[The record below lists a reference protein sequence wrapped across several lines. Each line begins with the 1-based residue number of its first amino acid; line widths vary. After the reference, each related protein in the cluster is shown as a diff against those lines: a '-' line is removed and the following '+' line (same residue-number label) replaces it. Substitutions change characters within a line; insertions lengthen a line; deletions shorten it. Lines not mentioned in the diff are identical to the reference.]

1 MEDPPNRDAL
11 QLRSWLTV
19 LRRRWV
25 VLVVTVSVLL
35 ALALVYL
42 AFRTPSYVAQAQVAT
57 SAGTT
62 EATSGGSTLDVEGLA
77 ELVRS
82 IEVAGRVRQQLGRG
96 VTPTVDVSGTDILTI
111 SVAAKDPAFA
121 ADAANTVADALVAV
135 RVDEAQAQVAEAAQ
149 QLQQQ
154 INDVDTRI
162 DALPASTARDDPAR
176 TELVRERA
184 AYADALSEL
193 RVQSV
198 LTRLNGERV
207 ISRAVAP
214 TLPSQESAV
223 AVLVLAVVLGTVLGA
238 GLVGLVEFADDRV
251 RSRRDDPLGGHL
263 PLLTTLPRRRARPF
277 ARPHPGTLAT
287 IEDPSGAVADAYRA
301 LRSLLLTPAV
311 GDAPRVLLL
320 ASCDTT
326 SSAVDVAT
334 NLAVT
339 TARGGTPTL
348 LVDCDFRRSFDQSDV
363 LDALFVTG
371 VETAS
376 RPGGLATLMHED
388 VVLDD
393 VISLS
398 TVVPD
403 LSILA
408 SGVLDGMDPGD
419 LLVGD
424 EATWLVGELSS
435 RKGVVLLLAPPVLR
449 APETATLAALADAS
463 ILVVRAGGTRRR
475 SVSESI
481 QRLVDVGA
489 ERVGAVM
496 LTH

>member
-1 MEDPPNRDAL
+1 MEDPPNRNEL
-11 QLRSWLTV
+11 QLRSWLAV

-25 VLVVTVSVLL
+25 VLVATVSVLL
-35 ALALVYL
+35 ALALGYL
-42 AFRTPSYVAQAQVAT
+42 AFRIPSYVAEAQVAT
-57 SAGTT
+57 FSSSS
-62 EATSGGSTLDVEGLA
+62 EAASGGSTLDVEGLA
-77 ELVRS
+77 ALVRS
-82 IEVAGRVRQQLGRG
+82 IEVASRVREQLGRN
-96 VTPTVDVSGTDILTI
+96 VTPTVAVSGTEILAI

-135 RVDEAQAQVAEAAQ
+135 RADEAQAQVAEAAQ
-149 QLQQQ
+149 QLQEQ

-162 DALPASTARDDPAR
+162 AALPASAGRDNLAR

-193 RVQSV
+193 RVQIV
-198 LTRLNGERV
+198 LSRLKGERV

-214 TLPSQESAV
+214 TQPSQTSTIT
-223 AVLVLAVVLGTVLGA
+223 VLVLAVLLGTVLGA
-238 GLVGLVEFADDRV
+238 GLLGLVEFADDRV
-251 RSRRDDPLGGHL
+251 QSRRDDPLGGHL
-263 PLLTTLPRRRARPF
+263 PLLTTLPLRRSRRF
-277 ARPHPGTLAT
+277 ARPPPGTLA
-287 IEDPSGAVADAYRA
+287 IFEDPSGAISDAYRA

-326 SSAVDVAT
+326 SSAVEVAT

-348 LVDCDFRRSFDQSDV
+348 LVDCDFRRSFAQSDI
-363 LDALFVTG
+363 LHALFVTG

-376 RPGGLATLMHED
+376 RPGGLATLLNDD

-393 VISLS
+393 VIWVS
-398 TVVPD
+398 TGVPD

-408 SGVLDGMDPGD
+408 AGVLDGVDPGD
-419 LLVGD
+419 LFVGNR
-424 EATWLVGELSS
+424 ATWLIGELSS
-435 RKGVVLLLAPPVLR
+435 RKGVVLLLAPPVMQ
-449 APETATLAALADAS
+449 APEAATLAALADAS
-463 ILVVRAGGTRRR
+463 VLVVRAGATRRR

-496 LTH
+496 LTR